1 MQVRKIPVTRTMA
14 RVQPIIARKNVAA
27 YARVSTDRDEQQS
40 SYETQVSYYENMIRE
55 RADWNFVNVYTDEG
69 ISGTSTAHREGFKQM
84 IQDALDHKIDLIITK
99 SVSRFARNTVDSL
112 TTIRELKE
120 HNVEVYFE
128 KENIWTFDGKGELL
142 LTIMSSLAQEES
154 RSISENVKW
163 GARKKYEEGTYK
175 IPYGNLMG
183 YTRAE
188 DGGVKIVE
196 EEAEVVR
203 LIFRMF
209 LEGST
214 YTDIKNYL
222 ESQGIKT
229 KFGKD
234 VWQRSVIKD
243 MLTNEKYKGD
253 LILQKV
259 YTPDFITK
267 KQVKNKGAIP
277 SYYISNS
284 HEGIIS
290 VEDFDKVQKL
300 IKERK
305 YRYGKERLGCNTPF
319 PFSHRVQCATCK
331 SWYTRSVATQR
342 SKKKVP
348 GWICWKNKYES
359 DQRCPSHRIQESVLE
374 EEFVNAL
381 NELLL
386 QKEEIL
392 AEWSDKFDRVYSTE
406 KLKTKV
412 EKIQTRMDKIAEK
425 AEKLIKENP
434 SNFNEAYNALLEEYE
449 ELEREHAKLNAKIRD
464 MEYEGD
470 RMQHYLELLGKLEHV
485 DEFDGDLVRAMVDKV
500 MVYKNKSLEFY
511 FVGKK
516 RIHRD
521 PVEK

>member
-40 SYETQVSYYENMIRE
+40 SYETQVSYYENMIRD

-163 GARKKYEEGTYK
+163 GVRKKYEEGTYK

-183 YTRAE
+183 YTRSE
-188 DGGVKIVE
+188 DGGVRIVE
-196 EEAEVVR
+196 EEAEIVR

-209 LEGST
+209 LEGNT

-222 ESQGIKT
+222 ESQHIKT
-229 KFGKD
+229 KFGRDKWD
-234 VWQRSVIKD
+234 RNVIKQ
-243 MLTNEKYKGD
+243 MLMNEKYKGD
-253 LILQKV
+253 LHLQKV

-277 SYYISNS
+277 SYYITNS
-284 HEGIIS
+284 HQGIIS
-290 VEDFDKVQKL
+290 AEDFDKVQKI
-300 IKERK
+300 IKDRK
-305 YRYGKERLGCNTPF
+305 YRYGKERLGCHTPY
-319 PFSHRVQCATCK
+319 PFSHRVQCAICK
-331 SWYTRSVATQR
+331 SWYTRSVTTR
-342 SKKKVP
+342 SNGKKVP
-348 GWICWKNKYES
+348 VWLCWKNKYES
-359 DQRCPSHRIQESVLE
+359 DQRCPSHQVQESVLE
-374 EEFVNAL
+374 REFVNAL
-381 NELLL
+381 NELLEDK
-386 QKEEIL
+386 QSIL
-392 AEWSDKFDRVYSTE
+392 NEWSEKLDATYNTE
-406 KLKTKV
+406 KHQIKADR
-412 EKIQTRMDKIAEK
+412 IQVRMEKIAEK
-425 AEKLIKENP
+425 AEKLIEETP
-434 SNFNEAYNALLEEYE
+434 ANFNEAYNQLLIEYE
-449 ELEREHAKLNAKIRD
+449 QLEKDHAKLAAKIRD
-464 MEYEGD
+464 MQYEGE
-470 RMQHYLELLGKLEHV
+470 RSQHYLELLQKLDHV
-485 DEFDGDLVRAMVDKV
+485 DSFDGDLVRATVDKV
-500 MVYKNKSLEFY
+500 MVYKNRTLMY
-511 FVGKK
+511 CFVGGRKIKREPVKK
-516 RIHRD
+516 
-521 PVEK
+521 

>member
-14 RVQPIIARKNVAA
+14 RVQPIIARKNVAS

-69 ISGTSTAHREGFKQM
+69 ISGTSTAHREGFRRM
-84 IQDALDHKIDLIITK
+84 IDDALNGKIDLIITK

-120 HNVEVYFE
+120 HHVEVFFE

-163 GARKKYEEGTYK
+163 GVRKKYEEGTYR

-196 EEAEVVR
+196 EAEIFR

-209 LEGST
+209 LEGRT

-222 ESQGIKT
+222 ESHGIKT
-229 KFGKD
+229 KFGRDKWD
-234 VWQRSVIKD
+234 RNVIKQ
-243 MLTNEKYKGD
+243 MLMNEKYKGD

-277 SYYISNS
+277 SYLS
-284 HEGIIS
+284 
-290 VEDFDKVQKL
+290 L
-300 IKERK
+300 I
-305 YRYGKERLGCNTPF
+305 
-319 PFSHRVQCATCK
+319 H
-331 SWYTRSVATQR
+331 
-342 SKKKVP
+342 
-348 GWICWKNKYES
+348 I
-359 DQRCPSHRIQESVLE
+359 
-374 EEFVNAL
+374 
-381 NELLL
+381 
-386 QKEEIL
+386 
-392 AEWSDKFDRVYSTE
+392 
-406 KLKTKV
+406 
-412 EKIQTRMDKIAEK
+412 
-425 AEKLIKENP
+425 
-434 SNFNEAYNALLEEYE
+434 
-449 ELEREHAKLNAKIRD
+449 
-464 MEYEGD
+464 
-470 RMQHYLELLGKLEHV
+470 
-485 DEFDGDLVRAMVDKV
+485 
-500 MVYKNKSLEFY
+500 
-511 FVGKK
+511 
-516 RIHRD
+516 
-521 PVEK
+521 